1 LESVTKLPALA
12 AFTTMSVSCVFM
24 AHDPSLIKNGRPKP
38 PDVVAS
44 RIRHAGQTRSW

>member
-24 AHDPSLIKNGRPKP
+24 AHDPSQIKKWEAE
-38 PDVVAS
+38 AS
-44 RIRHAGQTRSW
+44 RCCRL